1 MSAIYYES
9 NTILDIV
16 SEMKKVDLRLPI
28 DDYLR
33 IKKSGDSMKGQANR
47 KREEGCLSQQG

>member
-9 NTILDIV
+9 NTIFDIV

-28 DDYLR
+28 DDCLR
-33 IKKSGDSMKGQANR
+33 IKKSGDSMKGPANR